1 MEQAEAGDVVVS
13 ESIDKGLG
21 TIATGFFFLV
31 CGLAMVG
38 AWVRRRDTGVRL
50 LVLAAGY
57 FVALHTL
64 LFVGNP
70 RYHAPLYPILAILA
84 AVGGA
89 ALRRWYA
96 SEPAERRDD

>member
-1 MEQAEAGDVVVS
+1 M
-13 ESIDKGLG
+13 
-21 TIATGFFFLV
+21 IATGFFFSMCV
-31 CGLAMVG
+31 LAMVG
-38 AWVRRRDTGVRL
+38 AWVRRRDAGVRL

-84 AVGGA
+84 AIGGS
-89 ALRRWYA
+89 ALWRCYA
-96 SEPAERRDD
+96 SKSTEGRGEAAAGR